1 MLLFPRAYGDPK
13 QPRATKL
20 PNYSDIH
27 QKQTTVPHNT
37 KQEKLMTNML
47 LMATAVQIYNSLIE
61 SNVEWHR
68 AFEYTITRLRFND
81 SQTLR
86 FYEML

>member
-1 MLLFPRAYGDPK
+1 
-13 QPRATKL
+13 
-20 PNYSDIH
+20 
-27 QKQTTVPHNT
+27 
-37 KQEKLMTNML
+37 MTNML